1 MPFITNLNIGTSTS
15 SIPPKEDEDKNQYIT
30 SNNFGS
36 TLSPTLNKVDI
47 EEPAEYDFTGGTSPV
62 PSAKDNYGLGYN
74 YNTAELRNNEEVGE
88 IWQRLH
94 ASIGLTER
102 DNDMIEY
109 FRDAEYSIGSFTGS
123 GSIISRGRA
132 IAKMSTQDRKDYTT
146 LKRLFENT
154 GSLGN
159 AKERFKF
166 AGNLAGDILG
176 DPFNWA
182 SLALA
187 IPTMGQSFTAQQ
199 AAGLAIRAGINK
211 ATKSQ
216 LTKAAIKNTGTIAL
230 YGSGEG
236 MVWGGAYEFF
246 SQGADIELGTQKG
259 PVNWKKVGQVAALG
273 GAFGAV
279 VPGAIGGI
287 SNTLFIKKLF
297 NASNENSIYNQA
309 AKKIVDNEKKIDVNM
324 SNPSSKIV
332 FFKNQKG
339 SKGKQK
345 TGAKLEII
353 PLTRK
358 NYKQY
363 ILAQSKS
370 MDKETFKQIDS
381 FAKFL
386 KYNELKADDAFLVI
400 RHSKNKSGK
409 ITKTVNHMKELEGS
423 LSAVSKKDIETYFNK
438 NKTRR
443 YWKEVTSFRDK
454 KAIAHAAIDDE
465 SVEAL
470 LYARQAGVAEST
482 IVRDAK
488 KYGIDMAEVDKA
500 AVSYFKNLINGNA
513 TLDVPDIGFSLLHT
527 FIARTTGK
535 ATTKYMKLA
544 DNNEALTSY
553 LESLVPGA
561 TNKLLKRRK
570 TGVNEFTYSENKGSS
585 DGFYLA
591 NLDLALNRLNKSNA
605 TDNDQLLALI
615 MSGGN
620 AKKYGNEVISKR
632 VKTAYFG
639 DGKRNIGVKNLLK
652 KAFDDGD
659 DSGLF
664 AFSGQVKD
672 YFPHKLQHSKIEK
685 DREAFEDLL
694 IQYGHAD
701 PMNELKPQRF
711 YNSKGEVLE
720 GFAEDTRSKDMDIW
734 GRDFMF
740 DSGQNLDKARE
751 LKAAAIV
758 DDMLE
763 RRWTPYQ
770 QQAARQPGG
779 NMAVKG
785 GHGFMKHRVFDKIP
799 DEKMLP
805 YIETDVSKVL
815 QDYFVNFSQ
824 ANVRTKMYGRNI
836 EAMKTRGVQGKQ
848 DGIFARIEDEFIKK
862 GGSRSTVKNIMEELE
877 KMHGLVTG
885 LDHNSIKN
893 NNLRT
898 LSDWG
903 KLSQQMAH
911 LPMATLSSLTEP
923 LLLLSRARPTDAPKV
938 AYDIANSMK
947 KQTQR
952 TFNRMAEQSRKVSGK
967 KTNGLDEFDDD
978 EWFEIYQT
986 GLALEQATMER
997 IEGLTGE
1004 ALSGSIAKGVQNA
1017 FFKTNL
1023 LTQWTSAVQLASFT
1037 TGKRLIKKN
1046 IASLH
1051 AHNEGTKKLSKKTL
1065 AYYSD
1070 QLEELGVPLDQA
1082 NSWYKR
1088 YLNSEGVFDFAN
1100 ADKDLFFKQ
1109 RILRG
1114 ANRFTREI
1122 ILNPSTSSANR
1133 PLWFSHPAGQLLM
1146 QFAGYPTVFNNTI
1159 LKRFV
1164 YEAKEYPLQTTPKL
1178 LATTMLMTSIAMMGN
1193 YIRTGGRNW
1202 EEQEPKD
1209 LITHGIRRWGGYGAY
1224 EYFDKTEK
1232 NLRLGSGQ
1240 AGALLKLGGP
1250 LPADVVD
1257 ALLYRKGITEF
1268 VTTNVPGYSA
1278 LPKETRDYLKKIG
1291 RDRDKALI
1299 ELFIGENKGKGPKRN
1314 LARGGL
1320 VDVPNAKDEPDEMIN
1335 KFTGLPYNATS
1346 TSAQDIEDRERRAD
1360 GSNGAEKRELPDALK
1375 PLGNLVATIN
1385 GKVRRFRDGSTN
1397 LLDTTKEILS
1407 STDFR
1412 LYSDAVIKRK
1422 KEPITNDWF
1431 TNQEYETIKQSLK
1444 GVFKHT
1450 PERLDFY
1457 QRMKERGKKN
1467 NVFQEPFPFPRA
1479 YRESKNINE
1488 EANKVNMLFGWA
1500 YDGEIADQGKPI
1512 SLYETLGTSTLKIP
1526 HKDSYESAVLEVYDK
1541 YDFNSQHGGSANYLN
1556 QAKSIVTNILS
1567 GKFYRVEAGAM
1578 QLAEKYGAY
1587 VLPDDYTAAK
1597 ENREPKFVPVNITV
1611 PVSDIM
1617 DEDTWKSYQASV
1629 TYQQPEPKPNVTP
1642 KPQRPNMLD
1651 NDFEV
1656 VTTDQDR
1663 QGFES
1668 GGVSGVVQRL
1678 IEIGGE
1684 AMGVGASEQR
1694 ANEKQAAALVN
1705 QMVAAGT
1712 IPKYEYVPVD
1722 DYGFVAGNTGD
1733 AFEAANHGLL
1743 SATYGDYMFRR
1754 GALQFKEFAQGFPDP
1769 LDSKRDS
1776 YNNRVGF
1783 KIRETA
1789 KTPEAINQEISNLI
1803 IRSYEKMGNGE
1814 ALIPGEDFFLNP
1826 NEMEQ

>member
-1 MPFITNLNIGTSTS
+1 MPFITNSNMGTSTLS
-15 SIPPKEDEDKNQYIT
+15 TPPKEDEDKKQYIT

-36 TLSPTLNKVDI
+36 TLSPTSKKVDV
-47 EEPAEYDFTGGTSPV
+47 EEPEKYDFTGGLSPV

-74 YNTAELRNNEEVGE
+74 YNTAELRNNKEVGE
-88 IWQRLH
+88 MWQELH

-123 GSIISRGRA
+123 GSIISRGKA
-132 IAKMSTQDRKDYTT
+132 IANMSTQDRKKYTT

-166 AGNLAGDILG
+166 ASNIAGDILG
-176 DPFNWA
+176 DPFNWV

-199 AAGLAIRAGINK
+199 AAGLALRAGINK
-211 ATKSQ
+211 ATKAQ
-216 LTKAAIKNTGTIAL
+216 LTKEAIKNTGTIAL

-236 MVWGGAYEFF
+236 MAWGGAYEFF

-309 AKKIVDNEKKIDVNM
+309 AKRIVDNEKKIDVNM

-345 TGAKLEII
+345 TGVKLEVI
-353 PLTRK
+353 PLTRQT
-358 NYKQY
+358 YKQY
-363 ILAQSKS
+363 ILAQSKG
-370 MDKETFKQIDS
+370 MDKETFKQVDS

-400 RHSKNKSGK
+400 RHSKNKAGT
-409 ITKTVNHMKELEGS
+409 ITKTVNPIKELEGS

-443 YWKEVTSFRDK
+443 YWTEVTSFRDK
-454 KAIAHAAIDDE
+454 KAIAHASTDDE

-488 KYGIDMAEVDKA
+488 KYGIDIAEVDKA
-500 AVSYFKNLINGNA
+500 AVSYFKKLINGHA
-513 TLDVPDIGFSLLHT
+513 TLDVPDVGFSLLHT

-535 ATTKYMKLA
+535 ATTRYMKLA
-544 DNNEALTSY
+544 ENNEALTSY
-553 LESLVPGA
+553 LETLVPGA

-570 TGVNEFTYSENKGSS
+570 TGVSEFTYSENKGSS

-591 NLDLALNRLNKSNA
+591 HLDLALNRLNKSNP

-620 AKKYGNEVISKR
+620 AKKYGGEVISSR

-639 DGKRNIGVKNLLK
+639 NGKRNIGIKNLLK

-659 DSGLF
+659 ESGLF

-685 DREAFEDLL
+685 NRQAFEDLL

-734 GRDFMF
+734 RRDFMA
-740 DSGQNLDKARE
+740 DAGQNIDKARE

-770 QQAARQPGG
+770 QQAPGQVGG

-805 YIETDVSKVL
+805 YIETDVTQVL

-836 EAMKTRGVQGKQ
+836 AAMKTRGVSGRQ

-862 GGSRSTVKNIMEELE
+862 GGSRSTVNNIMEELE

-923 LLLLSRARPTDAPKV
+923 LLLLSRARPSDALHV
-938 AYDIANSMK
+938 GYDIAHAMK

-978 EWFEIYQT
+978 EWFEIFQT

-1023 LTQWTSAVQLASFT
+1023 LTQWTSAVQLAAFT

-1046 IASLH
+1046 IAALH
-1051 AHNEGTKKLSKKTL
+1051 AHNTGTKKLSKKTL

-1082 NSWYKR
+1082 NGWYKR
-1088 YLNSEGVFDFAN
+1088 YLNSEGVFDFAS
-1100 ADKDLFFKQ
+1100 ADQDLFFKQ

-1178 LATTMLMTSIAMMGN
+1178 LATTMLMTSVAMLGN

-1202 EEQEPKD
+1202 EEQEPGE
-1209 LITHGIRRWGGYGAY
+1209 LIGHATRRWGGYGSY

-1250 LPADVVD
+1250 LPADIVD
-1257 ALLYRKGITEF
+1257 ALLYRKGIAEF
-1268 VTTNVPGYSA
+1268 ATTNVPGYSA

-1291 RDRDKALI
+1291 RDKDKALV
-1299 ELFIGENKGKGPKRN
+1299 ELFIGESKGKGPKRN

-1346 TSAQDIEDRERRAD
+1346 ASVQDIEDRERRAE
-1360 GSNGAEKRELPDALK
+1360 GSTGAENVVGRKVSSKIINTLQK
-1375 PLGNLVATIN
+1375 IVNKVSGNV
-1385 GKVRRFRDGSTN
+1385 VEVQ
-1397 LLDTTKEILS
+1397 DTGEDYGEIVLQRAYERLRKE
-1407 STDFR
+1407 DF
-1412 LYSDAVIKRK
+1412 K
-1422 KEPITNDWF
+1422 KEVPLF
-1431 TNQEYETIKQSLK
+1431 QEVPYETFKKNAIILADNTREAESNNQNLK
-1444 GVFKHT
+1444 RG
-1450 PERLDFY
+1450 ENILGSSASGFY
-1457 QRMKERGKKN
+1457 QMLEGSVPTAVNRGKKFFGDSN
-1467 NVFQEPFPFPRA
+1467 IFDEVIKMNDSSLASKGVQDALFFSNIFESKGSDAQLGPALFLGDKNASMNAYLYNHHTLSSKVDKYNDNTIKRAEVIWEVPYQEPYQEP
-1479 YRESKNINE
+1479 
-1488 EANKVNMLFGWA
+1488 
-1500 YDGEIADQGKPI
+1500 
-1512 SLYETLGTSTLKIP
+1512 
-1526 HKDSYESAVLEVYDK
+1526 
-1541 YDFNSQHGGSANYLN
+1541 
-1556 QAKSIVTNILS
+1556 
-1567 GKFYRVEAGAM
+1567 
-1578 QLAEKYGAY
+1578 
-1587 VLPDDYTAAK
+1587 YT
-1597 ENREPKFVPVNITV
+1597 EF
-1611 PVSDIM
+1611 
-1617 DEDTWKSYQASV
+1617 
-1629 TYQQPEPKPNVTP
+1629 
-1642 KPQRPNMLD
+1642 
-1651 NDFEV
+1651 
-1656 VTTDQDR
+1656 
-1663 QGFES
+1663 
-1668 GGVSGVVQRL
+1668 
-1678 IEIGGE
+1678 
-1684 AMGVGASEQR
+1684 SE
-1694 ANEKQAAALVN
+1694 L
-1705 QMVAAGT
+1705 
-1712 IPKYEYVPVD
+1712 
-1722 DYGFVAGNTGD
+1722 
-1733 AFEAANHGLL
+1733 
-1743 SATYGDYMFRR
+1743 
-1754 GALQFKEFAQGFPDP
+1754 
-1769 LDSKRDS
+1769 
-1776 YNNRVGF
+1776 
-1783 KIRETA
+1783 
-1789 KTPEAINQEISNLI
+1789 
-1803 IRSYEKMGNGE
+1803 
-1814 ALIPGEDFFLNP
+1814 
-1826 NEMEQ
+1826 

>member
-15 SIPPKEDEDKNQYIT
+15 SIPPQEDEDKNQYIT
-30 SNNFGS
+30 SDTFGS
-36 TLSPTLNKVDI
+36 TLSPTLNKVDV
-47 EEPAEYDFTGGTSPV
+47 EEPVEYDFTGGTSPV

-123 GSIISRGRA
+123 DSIISRGKA
-132 IAKMSTQDRKDYTT
+132 IAKMSAQDRKDYTT

-159 AKERFKF
+159 TKERLKF

-182 SLALA
+182 SLAVA

-199 AAGLAIRAGINK
+199 AAGLALRAGINK

-216 LTKAAIKNTGTIAL
+216 LTKEAIKNTGTIAL

-236 MVWGGAYEFF
+236 MAWGGAYEFF

-386 KYNELKADDAFLVI
+386 KYNDLKADDAFLVI

-409 ITKTVNHMKELEGS
+409 ITKTVNPMKELEGS

-454 KAIAHAAIDDE
+454 KAIAHAATDDE

-488 KYGIDMAEVDKA
+488 KYGIDIAEVDKA

-620 AKKYGNEVISKR
+620 AKKYGDKVISKR

-639 DGKRNIGVKNLLK
+639 DGKRNIGVRNLLK

-659 DSGLF
+659 ESGLF

-862 GGSRSTVKNIMEELE
+862 GGSRSVVKNIMEELE

-893 NNLRT
+893 NKLRT

-923 LLLLSRARPTDAPKV
+923 LLLLSRARPTDALNV
-938 AYDIANSMK
+938 SYDIANSMK

-1100 ADKDLFFKQ
+1100 ADKDSFFKQ

-1202 EEQEPKD
+1202 EEQEPKE

-1268 VTTNVPGYSA
+1268 ATTNVPGYSA

-1299 ELFIGENKGKGPKRN
+1299 ELFIGESEGKGPKRN

-1360 GSNGAEKRELPDALK
+1360 GSDGAEKGELPDILK
-1375 PLGNLVATIN
+1375 PLGKLVARMQ
-1385 GKVRRFRDGSTN
+1385 GKVREGKEM
-1397 LLDTTKEILS
+1397 LDLTKEILS

-1422 KEPITNDWF
+1422 KDTITKDWF
-1431 TNQEYETIKQSLK
+1431 TEEEFNSIKADIA
-1444 GVFKHT
+1444 GVFKNS
-1450 PERLDFY
+1450 ERSNLWFS
-1457 QRMKERGKKN
+1457 N
-1467 NVFQEPFPFPRA
+1467 AFPNEPLPIPRV
-1479 YRESKNINE
+1479 YDKSKNINKD
-1488 EANKVNMLFGWA
+1488 ADKISVLHGWM
-1500 YDGEIADQGKPI
+1500 YSGDGNI
-1512 SLYETLGTSTLKIP
+1512 SMYETLGTSTLNIP
-1526 HKDSYESAVLEVYDK
+1526 HKESYDSAVLEVYDE
-1541 YDFNSQHGGSANYLN
+1541 YDFNSIHGGSDGYLK
-1556 QAKSIVTNILS
+1556 QGTNIVRSMLN
-1567 GKFYRVEAGAM
+1567 GNAGSLRAKAM

-1587 VLPDDYTAAK
+1587 VLPDDRTATL
-1597 ENREPKFVPVNITV
+1597 ENREPQFVPVSIKI
-1611 PVSDIM
+1611 PVSDVM
-1617 DEDTWKSYQASV
+1617 DKDTWKSYQANI
-1629 TYQQPEPKPNVTP
+1629 TYQQSKPNVTP

-1668 GGVSGVVQRL
+1668 GGVSGVVKRV
-1678 IEIGGE
+1678 IDFGGE
-1684 AMGVGASEQR
+1684 VMGVGEVEQR
-1694 ANEKQAAALVN
+1694 ANEKQAAAIVN

-1712 IPKYEYVPVD
+1712 VPKYEYVPVD
-1722 DYGFVAGNTGD
+1722 DYNFPLQGD
-1733 AFEAANHGLL
+1733 KSDTFEAVNHGLL
-1743 SATYGDYMFRR
+1743 SATYGDSMFRR
-1754 GALQFKEFAQGFPDP
+1754 GALQVKEVAQGFGRP

-1783 KIRETA
+1783 KIRETS
-1789 KTPEAINQEISNLI
+1789 KTPEEISQQINNRI
-1803 IRSYEKMGNGE
+1803 IRSYEKMNSGE